1 MLLPFKHSAL
11 PVLVLAGLASPCPA
25 SLAAHSPSVRVQ
37 DDEPARRSL
46 EDLLRQARAER
57 DQILSEL
64 RAGVQVLL
72 DEMESATV
80 RVKPEKARE
89 LREQMQALGPEVA
102 PLLLA
107 SLHLG
112 SIPSRG
118 DRFRAMQVVQV
129 LRHLRSPSIGKQLL
143 ESCQKGDTG
152 GRINSLRVLAADPNP
167 ERILAGV
174 RAVHA
179 AAQAEVRTSALLAL
193 AELGATD
200 LAQLLATDFAQ
211 IEIEQ
216 VGSLLRGLAQIERN
230 EIPPCVVQLLA
241 AERAPDLVSPLLAYH
256 STRKE
261 LFHSDEHLLAL
272 IKLACQSTIDG
283 NDAVQILNTLS
294 QFDVT
299 VKGATKRALDGLRE
313 SSQLN
318 LRESALI
325 LLARSR
331 DKAARRSL
339 LQKFDERVKSRPS
352 STSAYT
358 DRGDV
363 KYLIAEYQSAIKD
376 YKTAISLQRGL
387 ASRPD
392 AHLGIARSYARLKRY
407 SDAEEYLGEA
417 PVSMTTL
424 RELASDPAFG
434 GMLESKYRRAF
445 HLRE

>member
-1 MLLPFKHSAL
+1 MG
-11 PVLVLAGLASPCPA
+11 VE
-25 SLAAHSPSVRVQ
+25 
-37 DDEPARRSL
+37 DTEPERRSL
-46 EDLLRQARAER
+46 EDLRRQSRAER
-57 DQILSEL
+57 DQILSAL
-64 RAGVQVLL
+64 RPGVQVLL

-107 SLHLG
+107 SLYPG
-112 SIPSRG
+112 VNASPG
-118 DRFRAMQVVQV
+118 DSFRAEQVVQV

-143 ESCQKGDTG
+143 KVCQKGAIE

-167 ERILAGV
+167 KRILAGV

-179 AAQAEVRTSALLAL
+179 DAQAAAQAKVRTAALLAL

-200 LAQLLATDFAQ
+200 LAQLLAKDFAQ

-216 VGSLLRGLAQIERN
+216 VGSLLRGLAQIEGQ
-230 EIPPCVVQLLA
+230 EIPACVLQLLA
-241 AERAPDLVSPLLAYH
+241 TERAKDLVSPLLTYHSTRNLLAYH
-256 STRKE
+256 STRKK

-272 IKLACQSTIDG
+272 IKLACQSTIEE
-283 NDAVQILNTLS
+283 NDAVKILTTLS

-299 VKGATKRALDGLRE
+299 VRGDTKRALDGLRE
-313 SSQLN
+313 SSLLK
-318 LRESALI
+318 LRDSALI
-325 LLARSR
+325 LLARSG

-339 LQKFDERVKSRPS
+339 LQKFDERVKSWPKS
-352 STSAYT
+352 ASAYT
-358 DRGDV
+358 DRGNV
-363 KYLIAEYQSAIKD
+363 KYLIAEYSSAIKD
-376 YKTAISLQRGL
+376 YKTAIGLQRRFER
-387 ASRPD
+387 RPE

-407 SDAEEYLGEA
+407 SDAEDYLQGA

-434 GMLESKYRRAF
+434 GMLETKYRRAF